1 MPTFK
6 ITTSTPSVHF
16 DYYEVEAPTEKE
28 AIDLIWSGEADSYD
42 TVIEEEAMGLEIV
55 DVIEIKKQDYTI
67 SLHIFNHKLTKTNT
81 HDKETRNT
89 NVYYGNNDLR
99 IRFNSICFSGFIG
112 LHNSTTYI

>member
-16 DYYEVEAPTEKE
+16 DYYEVEASTEKE

-67 SLHIFNHKLTKTNT
+67 QSHIFISIKEYKSKTI
-81 HDKETRNT
+81 KR
-89 NVYYGNNDLR
+89 
-99 IRFNSICFSGFIG
+99 
-112 LHNSTTYI
+112 